1 MNYREMYAQALRFSM
16 ESDIAEYEKQ
26 PNHKFSRRFERRM
39 KKLISQV
46 NTLQYTPV
54 RARMPLKK
62 ALAIAAIIV
71 LASTLLVG
79 ATIAGYKL
87 WESFYVRDYSDFSTL
102 YISQIEGAPKTLEEK
117 YDIGADMSGYVR
129 TVTFE
134 NEYMFC
140 VDYTVSDT
148 DKWFS
153 FEQTT
158 RGISEQTWLDTED
171 AIVMPREVTVS
182 GYKGFFCQDKYG
194 ARVLVWDTGDYILSA
209 GGNPISEEELM
220 RLAESVQRID
230 N

>member
-1 MNYREMYAQALRFSM
+1 MNDREMYAQALRFSM

-26 PNHKFSRRFERRM
+26 PDHKFSRRFERRM
-39 KKLISQV
+39 KKLISQG

-87 WESFYVRDYSDFSTL
+87 WESFYFRDNVSFSTM

-129 TVTFE
+129 TVDFE
-134 NEYMFC
+134 NEYIFT
-140 VDYTVSDT
+140 VDYDVPNT
-148 DKWFS
+148 DKWLT
-153 FEQTT
+153 FEQRT
-158 RGISEQTWLDTED
+158 REACEQTWLWTED
-171 AIVMPREVTVS
+171 AIVKPRAIVVN
-182 GYKGFFCQDKYG
+182 GYKGITYQEKTGCICLY
-194 ARVLVWDTGDYILSA
+194 WDTGDYIFGIGA
-209 GGNPISEEELM
+209 NPISEEELM